1 MVDIFL
7 FLNKYH
13 WTVGSVSLDLCV
25 CFLTVVLPLYFT
37 KIPPYIAYHP
47 LFPNSLSP
55 STPSPTAISVVLFLW
70 LNGWSCYVWYAILFN
85 NIMDKKKSRRDTL
98 VPEWPWCVFYAT
110 SCKVY
115 WGLTHHVVFCWYS
128 DLISLIHIH
137 TSTHRHIAH
146 SGVSRMTHPYKYIF
160 EPPVMCSQ
168 KVSL

>member
-1 MVDIFL
+1 M
-7 FLNKYH
+7 NRR
-13 WTVGSVSLDLCV
+13 V
-25 CFLTVVLPLYFT
+25 CFSWPLRMFLDRCPTPLFY
-37 KIPPYIAYHP
+37 KDPPYIAYNP